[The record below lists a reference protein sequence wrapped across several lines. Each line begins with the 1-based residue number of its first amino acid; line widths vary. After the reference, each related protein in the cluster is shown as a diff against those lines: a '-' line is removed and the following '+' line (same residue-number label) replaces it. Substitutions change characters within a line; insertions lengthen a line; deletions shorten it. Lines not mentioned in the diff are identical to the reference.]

1 MLRVRA
7 LSVAPGQPS
16 TAAVEERPDPD
27 PAEGSVL
34 VEGLLV
40 GMCGTDVEIA
50 EDGFGIPPPGAER
63 IVLGHESLGRVLEA
77 AGGFAVGD
85 LVAGVVRRPDGCG
98 ACAAD
103 QWDMCVGGEF
113 LERGI
118 RRADGYGATRWR
130 ADPRFLVRLD
140 PALDELGVL
149 LEPTTVVAKAWEQ
162 VERIGSRAWWQPR
175 TVLITGA
182 GPIGLLAALLGVQR
196 GLDVHVVDLMA
207 DGPKP
212 LLVGD
217 LGATYHSVPVAETGL
232 RPDVVIEC
240 TGVSSVVWDCL
251 NQLAPGAVVCLAG
264 ISAGRAELD
273 RTAAV
278 AARELLLSN
287 EVVFGTVNAGAR
299 HHGQAALALARADPS
314 WLRRLITRR
323 VPLADWP
330 QALERR
336 SGDVKVVVDLRA

>member
-1 MLRVRA
+1 MRV
-7 LSVAPGQPS
+7 LTVVPGQPS
-16 TAAVEERPDPD
+16 TTAVEQRPDPD
-27 PAEGSVL
+27 RAEGSVL
-34 VEGLLV
+34 VEGLLLGV
-40 GMCGTDVEIA
+40 CGTDIEIA
-50 EDGFGIPPPGAER
+50 EDGFGTPPPGAER
-63 IVLGHESLGRVLEA
+63 MVLGHESLGRVLEA
-77 AGGFAVGD
+77 DGGFVVGD
-85 LVAGVVRRPDGCG
+85 LVAGVVRRPDDCG
-98 ACAAD
+98 ACAVD
-103 QWDMCVGGEF
+103 EWDMCVGGEF

-140 PALDELGVL
+140 PELGELGVL
-149 LEPTTVVAKAWEQ
+149 LEPTSVVAKAWEQ
-162 VERIGSRAWWQPR
+162 VERIGARAWWQPR

-196 GLDVHVVDLMA
+196 GLDVHVLDLMTS
-207 DGPKP
+207 GPKP
-212 LLVGD
+212 SLVCD

-240 TGVSSVVWDCL
+240 TGVASVMWDCL
-251 NQLAPGAVVCLAG
+251 QQLAPGAVVCLAG

-273 RTAAV
+273 RSTAAAV
-278 AARELLLSN
+278 RELVLSN
-287 EVVFGTVNAGAR
+287 EVIFGTVNAGAR
-299 HHGQAALALARADPS
+299 HHGQAAQALAQADPN

-336 SGDVKVVVDLRA
+336 PGDVKVVVDLQA